1 LWQTPGTA
9 IVRLFARA
17 LLFLVGWRLVGRA
30 PDIARCVVIF
40 APHTSNW
47 DFPLLL
53 LVRSAFGRRVHYL
66 GKHTLFRPPFGWF
79 FRATGGIPV
88 VRHERRNFV
97 KRAASFFAERRALW
111 LAMSPEGTRDATD
124 HWKSGFYR
132 IALAA
137 GVPVLCAFVDAA
149 TKECGLGPLI
159 ELTGDT
165 ERDLAAFRAFYQTK
179 RGIDPD
185 NAGTIRFK
193 VRASRPPLPPK
204 PS

>member
-1 LWQTPGTA
+1 MKAL
-9 IVRLFARA
+9 ARA
-17 LLFLVGWRLVGRA
+17 LLRLAGWRLAGSA
-30 PDIARCVVIF
+30 PSVARSVVIF

-88 VRHERRNFV
+88 VRHERHHFV
-97 KRAASFFAERRALW
+97 ERSARHFAEKRELW
-111 LAMSPEGTRDATD
+111 LAISPEGTREWTD

-137 GVPVLCAFVDAA
+137 RVPVLCAFIDAA
-149 TKECGLGPLI
+149 KKECGLGPLV
-159 ELTGDT
+159 ELTGDS
-165 ERDLAAFRAFYQTK
+165 ERDLAAFRAFYESK
-179 RGIDPD
+179 RGIHPER
-185 NAGTIRFK
+185 ASAIRFK
-193 VRASRPPLPPK
+193 AKSK
-204 PS
+204 P